1 MIPKQIK
8 SIFKLISVFAPKLSF
23 LDRFNVIKTLLSNQ
37 ISGTSPVI
45 KQFEEEIAKKFDR
58 KYAVAL
64 TNGSAALDV
73 ALQCVGLKKD
83 DEVIVPSFAIISC
96 LSAIVRTGAT
106 PIFCDVDLDS
116 WNMSLDHVKDK
127 VSPNTKAVLMV
138 HLYGLTAEAKKIE
151 DFCKEKNL
159 HLIEDA
165 AEAHGQ
171 SIDNRKCGSFGNIST
186 FSFYAN
192 KHITTGEGGAILTNS
207 EKDYENIKKMVN
219 LDFDNS
225 RRFQHDNLYW
235 NYRLSGLQAALGLS
249 QIKKLDKTIQKKR
262 KQGGIYKAL
271 FKNNPNFNI
280 PLDNLDGV
288 ENHYWVYGI
297 LLKSDNIRE
306 QVTNELAEIGIQ
318 TRPFFW
324 PLHLQNALD
333 PKYKNNNDEL
343 KNSEYLGKNGFYI
356 PIGEHLNMNKQQFVA
371 KNLIKIIEKYQN

>member
-1 MIPKQIK
+1 MILKQIK

-23 LDRFNVIKTLLSNQ
+23 LDRFNVFKTLFSNQ

-73 ALQCVGLKKD
+73 ALQSVGLKKD

-106 PIFCDVDLDS
+106 PIFCDVDMDS

-151 DFCKEKNL
+151 DFCKDKNF

-171 SIDNRKCGSFGNIST
+171 SIDNRKCGSFGNTST

-192 KHITTGEGGAILTNS
+192 KHITTGEGGAVLTNS

-262 KQGGIYKAL
+262 KQGEIYKAL

-297 LLKSDNIRE
+297 LLKSDGIRE
-306 QVTNELAEIGIQ
+306 QVTNELAEKGIQ

-333 PKYKNNNDEL
+333 PKYKNSNDEL

-356 PIGEHLNMNKQQFVA
+356 PIGEHLNRNKQKFIA
-371 KNLIKIIEKYQN
+371 KNLIEIIEKYQN

>member
-1 MIPKQIK
+1 MILKQIK

-23 LDRFNVIKTLLSNQ
+23 LDRFNVFKTLFSNQ

-73 ALQCVGLKKD
+73 ALQSVGLKKD

-106 PIFCDVDLDS
+106 PIFCDVDMDS

-127 VSPNTKAVLMV
+127 VTPNTKAVLMV

-151 DFCKEKNL
+151 DFCKDKNF

-171 SIDNRKCGSFGNIST
+171 SIDTRKCGSFGNTST

-192 KHITTGEGGAILTNS
+192 KHITTGEGGMILTDDYKIA
-207 EKDYENIKKMVN
+207 EKCKSLRNLCFQTEKRFIHEEIGFNFRMTNI
-219 LDFDNS
+219 
-225 RRFQHDNLYW
+225 
-235 NYRLSGLQAALGLS
+235 QAALGLAQLEQLDYFVKKKKEMGRVYS
-249 QIKKLDKTIQKKR
+249 ELLSNLTNLIQIPI
-262 KQGGIYKAL
+262 AS
-271 FKNNPNFNI
+271 NSCASNI
-280 PLDNLDGV
+280 
-288 ENHYWVYGI
+288 YWVYGI
-297 LLKSDNIRE
+297 VLKSKDFNASD
-306 QVTNELAEIGIQ
+306 VAAKLKNEGIG
-318 TRPFFW
+318 TRPFFY
-324 PLHLQNALD
+324 PMHNQPVFKKKGLFIGESYRNSEIISKQGLYLPSGMKLSNDQI
-333 PKYKNNNDEL
+333 YKVAKKL
-343 KNSEYLGKNGFYI
+343 KNI
-356 PIGEHLNMNKQQFVA
+356 
-371 KNLIKIIEKYQN
+371 LIT

>member
-8 SIFKLISVFAPKLSF
+8 STFKLISVFAPKLSF
-23 LDRFNVIKTLLSNQ
+23 LDRFNVLKTLLSNQ

-116 WNMSLDHVKDK
+116 WNMSLDHVKEK
-127 VSPNTKAVLMV
+127 LSPNTKAVLMV

-159 HLIEDA
+159 HLIEDS

-192 KHITTGEGGAILTNS
+192 KHITTGE
-207 EKDYENIKKMVN
+207 
-219 LDFDNS
+219 
-225 RRFQHDNLYW
+225 
-235 NYRLSGLQAALGLS
+235 
-249 QIKKLDKTIQKKR
+249 
-262 KQGGIYKAL
+262 
-271 FKNNPNFNI
+271 
-280 PLDNLDGV
+280 
-288 ENHYWVYGI
+288 
-297 LLKSDNIRE
+297 
-306 QVTNELAEIGIQ
+306 
-318 TRPFFW
+318 
-324 PLHLQNALD
+324 
-333 PKYKNNNDEL
+333 
-343 KNSEYLGKNGFYI
+343 
-356 PIGEHLNMNKQQFVA
+356 
-371 KNLIKIIEKYQN
+371 